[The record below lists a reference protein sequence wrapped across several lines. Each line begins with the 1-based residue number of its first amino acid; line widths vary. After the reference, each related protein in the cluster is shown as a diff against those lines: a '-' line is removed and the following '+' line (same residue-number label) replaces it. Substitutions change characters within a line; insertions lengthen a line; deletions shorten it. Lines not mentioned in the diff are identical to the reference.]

1 MAILLRFG
9 SLRRAMLL
17 AVGSLAVGCVVAQ
30 TASTGAALAYPSKP
44 IRIIVPFPP
53 GGGNDVIAR
62 IVGQKL
68 SERLGQPVIIDN
80 KGGGNGVIGLNAL
93 AQAAPDGYTLGVG
106 AAGPMAVNPSL
117 YENLSYDPLRDF
129 VPITNMV
136 NFPLLLV
143 AHPSLKAK
151 NMTELIALAKA
162 QPGKIFYASPGSG
175 NSGHLAGELF
185 NSLARVQTTHV
196 PYRGQGPA
204 VTDLLAGQVQLLYSS
219 IPSVIGYVKDGKLNA
234 LAVGSARRVG
244 SLPAVPTIAESGV
257 PGYEAYS
264 WVGMIA
270 PANTPK
276 EIVVRLHR
284 EIVDILKLKEVE
296 EKLNQQGAIPVGDT
310 PEQFGAYIS
319 AEMKKWGA
327 VVKSANIKAD

>member
-1 MAILLRFG
+1 MLRKFTQRLATLLVI
-9 SLRRAMLL
+9 ATL
-17 AVGSLAVGCVVAQ
+17 AGN
-30 TASTGAALAYPSKP
+30 ALAQAYPNKP

-62 IVGQKL
+62 LVGQKL
-68 SERLGQPVIIDN
+68 SERLGQAVVIDN
-80 KGGGNGVIGLNAL
+80 RGGGNGAIGLAAL

-117 YENLSYDPLRDF
+117 YEKLPYDPQRDF
-129 VPITNMV
+129 APISNLV

-143 AHPSLKAK
+143 AHPSLPAKNIKDLIAQAKAK
-151 NMTELIALAKA
+151 PNS
-162 QPGKIFYASPGSG
+162 IFYASPGSG

-185 NSLARVQTTHV
+185 NNLAKVSTTHV
-196 PYRGQGPA
+196 PYKGQGPA
-204 VTDLLAGQVQLLYSS
+204 VTDLLAGQVQMLYSS
-219 IPSVIGYVKDGKLNA
+219 IPSVIQYVQQGKLNA
-234 LAVGSARRVG
+234 LAVGSAKRLP
-244 SLPAVPTIAESGV
+244 SLPNVPTIAETV

-276 EIVVRLHR
+276 AIITRLNR
-284 EIVDILKLKEVE
+284 EIVEILKDKEME
-296 EKLNQQGAIPVGDT
+296 DKLNQQGALPLGDT
-310 PEQFGAYIS
+310 PEQFAEYI
-319 AEMKKWGA
+319 AVEIKKWGA